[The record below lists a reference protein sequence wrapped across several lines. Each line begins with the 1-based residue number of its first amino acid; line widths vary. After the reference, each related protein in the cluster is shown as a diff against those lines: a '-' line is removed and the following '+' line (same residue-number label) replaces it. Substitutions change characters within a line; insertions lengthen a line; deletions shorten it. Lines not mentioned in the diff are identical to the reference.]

1 VKSSFYWWQP
11 DPTFLSLDAVRT
23 LFEPFDRAAQGRGIL
38 LTDFEAIS
46 VDKYA
51 SFDLKSLAPTVYE
64 LLSAFSLDLNLV
76 NKLMKDQMDSGD
88 TPDVVACRWLKAN
101 KAIWEQWL
109 PDPTECYPQ
118 FGLYNEKTKEFVEDR
133 EDPSRLTCRAC
144 KSGFYSSR
152 LKESS
157 GVTHVCKPCPP
168 GTAQPS
174 GASLDC
180 QPCPKG
186 EYQDL
191 TASKSCKRCDQGTYQ
206 DTQGNSQCKECPA
219 DTTTLGLGSAAL
231 LECGCKAGRINI
243 ANESEAVVCT
253 PCEEGKGL
261 SCPFS
266 SSVQSLKTGQAPLGP
281 DYQPALHPG
290 FYSTMNAPLVVF
302 KCIEEG
308 FCPGGIPEV
317 CRGGRVGQNCAVCPP
332 GALGIST

>member
-1 VKSSFYWWQP
+1 MWAAGDSSRFRPFSTHIQVKSSFYWWQP
-11 DPTFLSLDAVRT
+11 DPTFLSLDAVRM

-144 KSGFYSSR
+144 KSGFYFKSSQR
-152 LKESS
+152 
-157 GVTHVCKPCPP
+157 
-168 GTAQPS
+168 
-174 GASLDC
+174 
-180 QPCPKG
+180 
-186 EYQDL
+186 
-191 TASKSCKRCDQGTYQ
+191 
-206 DTQGNSQCKECPA
+206 
-219 DTTTLGLGSAAL
+219 
-231 LECGCKAGRINI
+231 
-243 ANESEAVVCT
+243 
-253 PCEEGKGL
+253 
-261 SCPFS
+261 
-266 SSVQSLKTGQAPLGP
+266 
-281 DYQPALHPG
+281 
-290 FYSTMNAPLVVF
+290 
-302 KCIEEG
+302 
-308 FCPGGIPEV
+308 
-317 CRGGRVGQNCAVCPP
+317 
-332 GALGIST
+332 